1 MKKIKCEL
9 CLTCLKSEYGQ
20 GSHPDADLVN
30 MKTRG
35 FLSHPNH
42 HLYTIIKMFETSFE
56 KHADSLNVFED
67 TYEDLLSNDNVILKW
82 ECSVH
87 KSEILTEIYTMYI
100 VMRMRQYSYMKN
112 IESKQ
117 INKAKKKLSKL
128 VPT

>member
-56 KHADSLNVFED
+56 KHTDSLNVFED

-87 KSEILTEIYTMYI
+87 KSEILTEIYTMYKGARREGQGGQLPPLAFLLVKI
-100 VMRMRQYSYMKN
+100 
-112 IESKQ
+112 I
-117 INKAKKKLSKL
+117 ISKL
-128 VPT
+128 NIPKS